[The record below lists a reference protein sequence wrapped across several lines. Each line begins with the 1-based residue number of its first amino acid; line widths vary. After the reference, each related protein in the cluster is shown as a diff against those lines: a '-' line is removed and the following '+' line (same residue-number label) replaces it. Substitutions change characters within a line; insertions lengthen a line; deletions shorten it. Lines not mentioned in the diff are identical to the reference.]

1 DISHLA
7 HVSGDI
13 HATSLSTIRIGSENT
28 GLVSSSV
35 SSVLAD
41 GIFSGYNAAYY
52 GAITGGK
59 GNVMMNNGLWRM
71 NGDSAVNSL
80 VARNSRVQS
89 EENGAFRTLTV
100 NKLDATGSDFVLRTD
115 LKNADKI
122 NVTEKATGSDN
133 SLNVSFMK
141 DPAQGQSLNIPL
153 VTAPAGTSAEM
164 FKAGTRMTG
173 FSRVTP

>member
-1 DISHLA
+1 MH
-7 HVSGDI
+7 
-13 HATSLSTIRIGSENT
+13 
-28 GLVSSSV
+28 
-35 SSVLAD
+35 
-41 GIFSGYNAAYY
+41 NA
-52 GAITGGK
+52 
-59 GNVMMNNGLWRM
+59 LWTLG
-71 NGDSAVNSL
+71 GDSAIHTLTV
-80 VARNSRVQS
+80 RNSRISS
-89 EENGAFRTLTV
+89 EGDRTFRTLTV

-164 FKAGTRMTG
+164 FKAGTRMIG
-173 FSRVTP
+173 FGRVTPTCMLTPVVAIRSGYWTVLKRRLIKPLPRRLTVS

>member
-1 DISHLA
+1 MH
-7 HVSGDI
+7 
-13 HATSLSTIRIGSENT
+13 
-28 GLVSSSV
+28 
-35 SSVLAD
+35 
-41 GIFSGYNAAYY
+41 NA
-52 GAITGGK
+52 
-59 GNVMMNNGLWRM
+59 LWTLG
-71 NGDSAVNSL
+71 GDSAIHTLTV
-80 VARNSRVQS
+80 RNSRISS
-89 EENGAFRTLTV
+89 EGDRTFRTLTV

-164 FKAGTRMTG
+164 FKAGTRMIG
-173 FSRVTP
+173 FSRVTQPCMLTPVVAIRSGYWTVLKRRLIKPLPRRLTVS